1 MIQKWVEGLEHL
13 WISVSKGMCM
23 WGPRTNPLQILKD
36 DCIVSEWDYLGAGVW
51 AENAQILRDISG
63 RNGISLNIGFNLFY
77 LKRPLRRGP
86 GGEKDV
92 ERLKCFSS
100 EEGGRNRSSHLRE
113 GGRLKKCIWKTVLQ
127 ESSVG
132 VIEALGIQGLKEDKC
147 YGPHVITESR
157 FGKFPRGSWNSEIFQ
172 VDFSSWGKYKN

>member
-36 DCIVSEWDYLGAGVW
+36 DCIVSEWDYLGVGVW

-113 GGRLKKCIWKTVLQ
+113 GGRLKKMHLKNCAPGKQCWSYRGFGNSRIERRQVLW
-127 ESSVG
+127 
-132 VIEALGIQGLKEDKC
+132 
-147 YGPHVITESR
+147 TSR
-157 FGKFPRGSWNSEIFQ
+157 YHWEQ
-172 VDFSSWGKYKN
+172 VWEVP